1 MPHLENED
9 LVGTDKIA
17 IKEAMDYL
25 SKEFAE
31 EDLALVKRWE
41 HIQLQS
47 LDEED

>member
-9 LVGTDKIA
+9 LVGTDIAA

-47 LDEED
+47 LNEED

>member
-9 LVGTDKIA
+9 LGKDVATMEEIV
-17 IKEAMDYL
+17 DYML
-25 SKEFAE
+25 REFAE

-47 LDEED
+47 LNEED

>member
-9 LVGTDKIA
+9 LGKDAA
-17 IKEAMDYL
+17 IMKEIVEYML
-25 SKEFAE
+25 KEFAE